1 MFVCIGARIQSK
13 VTSRKAQ
20 LCILSKLE
28 YWEYMNMCTQHTRT
42 HTDMAESTDVTT
54 QLHEIEARIYESD
67 CLLDESVLS
76 SSSVLHFLHVP

>member
-1 MFVCIGARIQSK
+1 MYTVETG
-13 VTSRKAQ
+13 
-20 LCILSKLE
+20 ILGIYE
-28 YWEYMNMCTQHTRT
+28 CVPNTRT

-76 SSSVLHFLHVP
+76 YPSFLHFLHVP

>member
-1 MFVCIGARIQSK
+1 MAIVETG
-13 VTSRKAQ
+13 
-20 LCILSKLE
+20 ILGIYE
-28 YWEYMNMCTQHTRT
+28 CMCTQHTRT

-76 SSSVLHFLHVP
+76 SPFLHFLHVP